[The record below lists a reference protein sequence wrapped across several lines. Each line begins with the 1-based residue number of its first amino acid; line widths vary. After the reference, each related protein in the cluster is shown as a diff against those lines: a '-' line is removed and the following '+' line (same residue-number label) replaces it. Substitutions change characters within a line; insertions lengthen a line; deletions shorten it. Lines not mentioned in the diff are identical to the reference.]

1 MHRLCRSSPLKF
13 TLGFSS
19 GKPTQLRR
27 RPKCLVPSRSNSKRC
42 ASICICSC
50 RTYSVSVAIA
60 PLNIA
65 TGELCDEVGGKPHWD
80 RIVGFYAA
88 SAAFQLAGLAAF
100 IVLAY
105 SGVGGASAFSKKDM
119 QLEKA
124 VVATPRRKRP
134 SDSGWIMPRSSDGR
148 IPGSPVGR
156 PEPEREPQR
165 EKELVDPIRQTTEI
179 QRYSLVQIWRRSAF
193 VAATM
198 AISLV
203 QNLLACGLFGRLR
216 IQGDIPVLRT
226 TMLYSFYIS
235 QCCGTLL
242 VMVRRNHGFGA
253 LVQ

>member
-1 MHRLCRSSPLKF
+1 M
-13 TLGFSS
+13 
-19 GKPTQLRR
+19 
-27 RPKCLVPSRSNSKRC
+27 
-42 ASICICSC
+42 
-50 RTYSVSVAIA
+50 VANRIG
-60 PLNIA
+60 
-65 TGELCDEVGGKPHWD
+65 TGLLA
-80 RIVGFYAA
+80 FYAA
-88 SAAFQLAGLAAF
+88 SAAFQLVGLAAF

-105 SGVGGASAFSKKDM
+105 SGVGGAAAFSKKDL

-134 SDSGWIMPRSSDGR
+134 SESGWIVPRSSDGR
-148 IPGSPVGR
+148 IPGSPVLMIGR
-156 PEPEREPQR
+156 PEPERELQR
-165 EKELVDPIRQTTEI
+165 EKELVDPIRQTIEI
-179 QRYSLVQIWRRSAF
+179 QRHSLVQIWRRSAF

-242 VMVRRNHGFGA
+242 VMVSRNRGFGA
-253 LVQ
+253 LVEQPYFIMPSCNVHAVLADSSSQTSAEFKTVDADRCPAHTISGGNFLL